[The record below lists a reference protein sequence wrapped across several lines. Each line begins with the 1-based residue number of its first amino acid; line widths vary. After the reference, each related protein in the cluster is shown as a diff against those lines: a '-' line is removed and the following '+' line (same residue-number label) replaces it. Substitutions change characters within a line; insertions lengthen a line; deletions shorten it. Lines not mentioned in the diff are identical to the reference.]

1 MNILVI
7 GGNGF
12 IGSHL
17 VDILLVKGHKVRVFD
32 YSYEKHRKPL
42 NNVDYRIYSID
53 NTVELGEA
61 LIGIDIVFHLASSS
75 VPSTSNIEPASD
87 VMTNIIPTIKLL
99 DLMVKIGVDKI
110 VFFSSGGTVYG
121 VPSVIPT
128 PEDHHT
134 DPISSYGI
142 VKVANEFYLKLY
154 ERLYGLKVLIIRPSN
169 PYGPRQG
176 HISSQG
182 VISTFL
188 YMIREK
194 KELVVFGNGSE
205 MKDYIYITDLVNACY
220 KLCMTN
226 ETGTFNVG
234 YGEGASLNN
243 IISIIS
249 DVTKIKPTV
258 KYIDSKKY
266 DVQKFIL
273 DIRKLSQAIDWRPQI
288 TMTNGINMYWEW
300 LNGNN

>member
-17 VDILLVKGHKVRVFD
+17 VDILVSNRHKVRVFD

-42 NNVDYRIYSID
+42 NNIDYRIYSLD

-61 LIGIDIVFHLASSS
+61 LVGIDIVFHLASSS
-75 VPSTSNIEPASD
+75 VPSTSNIEPTSD
-87 VMTNIIPTIKLL
+87 VITNIIPTIKLL
-99 DLMVKIGVDKI
+99 ELMIKTGVDKI
-110 VFFSSGGTVYG
+110 VYFSSGGAVYG

-134 DPISSYGI
+134 DPISAYGI
-142 VKVANEFYLKLY
+142 VKVANESYLKLY

-188 YMIREK
+188 NMIREK
-194 KELVVFGNGSE
+194 KELVVFGNGNE
-205 MKDYIYITDLVNACY
+205 TKDYIYITDLVNACY

-226 ETGTFNVG
+226 ETGTFNIG
-234 YGEGASLNN
+234 SGEGVSLNN

-249 DVTKIKPTV
+249 DVTKTKPNV
-258 KYIDSKKY
+258 RYIDSKIY
-266 DVQKFIL
+266 DVQKIIL
-273 DIRKLSQAIDWRPQI
+273 NISKLSQAIDWRPQI
-288 TMTNGINMYWEW
+288 SMTNGIKKYWDW